1 MSSRERIRKLSS
13 FSDNPACSLPDPA
26 EHPTMNERHHEW
38 SPMKD
43 QCWTPTAA
51 ARAASRMESF
61 RLAFAARLGREL
73 DDYQAFHR
81 ASVEDSEA
89 FWSLI
94 WQELGIVG
102 DQGPRVLDHPDR
114 MPGAR
119 WFPEARLN
127 FAENLLQHS
136 GEGAA
141 VIFRGE
147 DGRRTE
153 WSFDELKEKVLRL
166 KGALRELGLTPGD
179 RVAAFMPNL
188 PETLA
193 LMLAATSLGACW
205 SSASPDF
212 GVDGVL
218 DRFGQ
223 LDPTLLVAADGYLYK
238 GRAIDCREKLAE
250 IRRGLPGLRKTV
262 LVSILGEEQAEPLDP
277 GMITFEKMLKKEPD
291 HSPFERFPFDHPL
304 YIMFSSGTTGKP
316 KCITHGAGGTLLQHR
331 KEHALHSGL
340 GPGDRLF
347 YFTTTGWMM
356 WNWLVSA
363 LAGGSTVVL
372 FDGNPFHPSPR
383 ALWDLA
389 DAERV
394 THFGTSAK
402 YIDACAKAGL
412 RPMESHWLEALRVLL
427 STGSV
432 LVPESFDYVY
442 HSIKQDL
449 QLASISG
456 GTDIISCFA
465 LGNPA
470 LPVVR
475 GQLQCRGLGMDVKVV
490 SETGEELV
498 GEPGELVCA
507 RPFPSMPTGFYGDAD
522 GSRYRAAYFEKF
534 PGIWHHGDWVQLE
547 PEGGMTF
554 FGRSDATL
562 NPGGV
567 RIGTA
572 EIYRQVEQVAEVEE
586 SVVIGQ
592 DLAGDQR
599 ILLFVRLKQGLE
611 LDQGLRD
618 TIRQAIRQNTT
629 PRHVPARILQVT
641 DIPRTRSGKISELAV
656 KRVVQGQDPGNL
668 EALANPEALAEFAN
682 RQELKEGSRE

>member
-1 MSSRERIRKLSS
+1 MSSRQRIRKPSTI
-13 FSDNPACSLPDPA
+13 SDMPGHSLPDPA

-38 SPMKD
+38 SLMNN
-43 QCWTPTAA
+43 QCWSPTAA

-61 RLAFAARLGREL
+61 RQAFEARLGRDL
-73 DDYQAFHR
+73 ADYQAFHR

-89 FWSLI
+89 FWSLV
-94 WQELGIVG
+94 WQELGLVG
-102 DQGPRVLDHPDR
+102 DQGRTVLENPDR

-127 FAENLLQHS
+127 FAENLLKHS
-136 GEGAA
+136 GSTAA

-147 DGRRTE
+147 DGRRSE
-153 WSFDELKEKVLRL
+153 WSFDELKETVLRL
-166 KGALRELGLTPGD
+166 RGALRELGLKPGG

-223 LDPTLLVAADGYLYK
+223 LNPTLLIAVDGYLYK
-238 GRAIDCREKLAE
+238 GRPIDCREKLSE
-250 IRRGLPGLRKTV
+250 IRAGLPGLSKTV
-262 LVSILGEEQAEPLDP
+262 LVSFLGGAQAQPLDP
-277 GMITFEKMLKKEPD
+277 GMITFEEMLERKPD
-291 HSPFERFPFDHPL
+291 QSPFERFPFDHPL

-340 GPGDRLF
+340 AKGDRLF

-363 LAGGSTVVL
+363 LAGGTTIVL
-372 FDGNPFHPSPR
+372 FDGSPFHPAPR
-383 ALWDLA
+383 ALWDMA
-389 DAERV
+389 EEERV

-412 RPMESHWLEALRVLL
+412 KPCDTHKLDALKVLL

-470 LPVVR
+470 LPVLR

-490 SETGEELV
+490 SEAGVELV
-498 GEPGELVCA
+498 GQPGELICA

-534 PGIWHHGDWVQLE
+534 PGFWHHGDWVQLE

-592 DLAGDQR
+592 DVAGDQR
-599 ILLFVRLKQGLE
+599 VLLFVRLKDGLV
-611 LDQGLRD
+611 LDEALRD

-641 DIPRTRSGKISELAV
+641 DIPRTRSGKNSELAV

-668 EALANPEALAEFAN
+668 EALANPEALAEYAN
-682 RQELKEGSRE
+682 RPELTEGSRE